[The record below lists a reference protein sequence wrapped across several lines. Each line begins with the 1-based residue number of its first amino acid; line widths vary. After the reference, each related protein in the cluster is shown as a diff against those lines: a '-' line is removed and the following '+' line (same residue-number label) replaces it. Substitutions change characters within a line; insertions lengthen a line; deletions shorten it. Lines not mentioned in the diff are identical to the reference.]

1 MRLPDDFEEESPGG
15 QNNTLVY
22 ALAIAVTSVIVIGL
36 VVLASNGFFEK
47 KRDNSKLFEDDNTQ
61 VVVNEKPVTQQS
73 DLPEDKLKPSDLD
86 FWDMYTEEE
95 ETEVSQN
102 KEPEEDITEKVEEE
116 GEDDPATDGKHTLV
130 ELPDGTTEWLLINPY
145 LDKNEYDYTNLR
157 NENGIMKYMQDGKET
172 SYFGVDIS
180 KEQGYVD
187 FNELKKAGVD
197 YVMIRVGARGYGNGQ
212 LVEDDYFQDNMKRA
226 GDAGLKLGVYFFSQA
241 VTVEEAIEEAD
252 YVLEKIQG
260 YQVTY
265 PVAFYMEY
273 VANDTARVE
282 ELSRDEK
289 TDIAIAFLDHIKE
302 AGYKTAIFAD
312 KEWILKQLDHTI
324 LADYDLWLA
333 QAKEL
338 PDYPYRFTMWQYS
351 TTSSIEGIAGN
362 VNLNMSFIDYSEK

>member
-1 MRLPDDFEEESPGG
+1 MRLPDDFEEESAGG

-22 ALAIAVTSVIVIGL
+22 ALATAVISVIVIGL

-47 KRDNSKLFEDDNTQ
+47 KSDNSKLFEDKNAQ
-61 VVVNEKPVTQQS
+61 VALNEKPVT
-73 DLPEDKLKPSDLD
+73 ENMENDKLKPSDLD

-95 ETEVSQN
+95 EPEVSENQV
-102 KEPEEDITEKVEEE
+102 PEEDVTEKVEEE
-116 GEDDPATDGKHTLV
+116 ATDDPATDGKHTLV

-145 LDKNEYDYTNLR
+145 LDKNEYVYTNLQ
-157 NENGIMKYMQDGKET
+157 NKNGIMEYIEDGKTT

-212 LVEDDYFQDNMKRA
+212 LVEDDYFLDNMKRA
-226 GDAGLKLGVYFFSQA
+226 NDAGLKLGVYFFSQA
-241 VTVEEAIEEAD
+241 ITVEEAIEEAD
-252 YVLEKIQG
+252 YVLEKIKG

-265 PVAFYMEY
+265 PVAFSMEY
-273 VANDTARVE
+273 VANDTSRIE
-282 ELSRDEK
+282 ELDREEK
-289 TDIAIAFLDHIKE
+289 TDITIAFLERIKE
-302 AGYKTAIFAD
+302 AGYKTAIYAD
-312 KEWILKQLDHTI
+312 KEWILKQLDQTV

-362 VNLNMSFIDYSEK
+362 ANLNISFIDYSEK